1 MQGTGRASIFIQA
14 LRDFVDGRE
23 TRYCSPMTSSKWERL
38 RTEAANPATKDI
50 DTLPTDEIV
59 QLMTSD
65 VRDAFDA
72 VQRVHDVI
80 TRGVDVLVD
89 TLHSNGRIVLV
100 GAGTSG
106 RLGVLEAAEM
116 PPTFGVQPRTIVGIM
131 AGGRSAVHRAK
142 EGVED
147 DRAAGDRALARL
159 RLTKNDVVIGVSASG
174 VTPFVRGALARARR
188 AGAHAMGITCSPDS
202 GMRALVDL
210 LVELNVGPEV
220 IAGSTRLK
228 AGTATKIALNL
239 LTTSAMI
246 RTGKTYGNLMV
257 DVQANSEKLRDRGTR
272 IVSAITGLGRRESL
286 TLLRR
291 AKWNVKTAIVM
302 HKRRLT
308 YGDAKT
314 RLRASGDSIRRAL
327 VED

>member
-1 MQGTGRASIFIQA
+1 M
-14 LRDFVDGRE
+14 
-23 TRYCSPMTSSKWERL
+23 TRSKWEGL
-38 RTEAANPATKDI
+38 RTEAANPATRDI
-50 DTLPTDEIV
+50 DTLPIHEIV
-59 QLMTSD
+59 QLMTDD
-65 VRDAFDA
+65 VRHVFDA
-72 VQRVHDVI
+72 VDRAKDAIGQ
-80 TRGVDVLVD
+80 GVQMLVD
-89 TLHSNGRIVLV
+89 ALQSGGRIVLV

-116 PPTFGVQPRTIVGIM
+116 PPTFGVGPRTIVAIM

-147 DRAAGDRALARL
+147 DRIAGDRALARL
-159 RLTKNDVVIGVSASG
+159 RLTKHDVVIGVSASG

-202 GMRALVDL
+202 GMRELVDL

-246 RTGKTYGNLMV
+246 RIGKTYGNLMV

-272 IVSAITGLGRRESL
+272 IVSTMTGLGYVESRR
-286 TLLRR
+286 LLRR
-291 AKWNVKTAIVM
+291 AKWNVKTAIIM

-308 YGDAKT
+308 YGDAQI
-314 RLRASGDSIRRAL
+314 RLRAAGDSIRRAL
-327 VED
+327 VTTEERRTRRRT

>member
-1 MQGTGRASIFIQA
+1 MKR
-14 LRDFVDGRE
+14 
-23 TRYCSPMTSSKWERL
+23 SKWERL
-38 RTEAANPATKDI
+38 RTEAANPATRDI
-50 DTLPTDEIV
+50 DTLPIDGIV
-59 QLMTSD
+59 RLMTRD
-65 VRDAFDA
+65 VRHAFDA
-72 VQRVHDVI
+72 VEREKRAI
-80 TRGVDVLVD
+80 GRGVQLLVD
-89 TLHSNGRIVLV
+89 ALQSHGRIVLV

-116 PPTFGVQPRTIVGIM
+116 PPTFGVAPRTIVAIM
-131 AGGRSAVHRAK
+131 AGGRGAVHRAK

-147 DRAAGDRALARL
+147 DGHAGDHAIGRL
-159 RLTKNDVVIGVSASG
+159 RLGTHDVVIGVSASG

-188 AGAHAMGITCSPDS
+188 AGAQVLGITCSQGS
-202 GMRALVDL
+202 EMRQLVDV
-210 LVELNVGPEV
+210 LVQLNAGPEV

-246 RTGKTYGNLMV
+246 RIGKTYGNLMV
-257 DVQANSEKLRDRGTR
+257 DVQANSKKLRDRGTR
-272 IVSAITGLGRRESL
+272 IVSAITGLGRDDSL
-286 TLLRR
+286 RLLRR
-291 AKWNVKTAIVM
+291 AQWNVKTAIVM

-314 RLRASGDSIRRAL
+314 RMRAAGGSIRRAL

>member
-1 MQGTGRASIFIQA
+1 MVTKHVTVR
-14 LRDFVDGRE
+14 RM
-23 TRYCSPMTSSKWERL
+23 TRSKWEQL
-38 RTEAANPATKDI
+38 GTEAANPATNDI
-50 DTLPTDEIV
+50 DTLPIDEIL

-65 VRDAFDA
+65 VRHAIDA
-72 VQRVHDVI
+72 VQREKDALS
-80 TRGVDVLVD
+80 RGVQVLVD
-89 TLHSNGRIVLV
+89 ALQSHGRIVLV

-116 PPTFGVQPRTIVGIM
+116 PPTFGVEPRTIVAIM
-131 AGGRSAVHRAK
+131 AGGPSAVHRAK

-159 RLTKNDVVIGVSASG
+159 RPRKDDVVIGVSASG

-188 AGAHAMGITCSPDS
+188 AGTHVMGITCSPGSD
-202 GMRALVDL
+202 MRELVDV

-246 RTGKTYGNLMV
+246 RVGKTYGNLMV

-272 IVSAITGLGRRESL
+272 IVTAITGLGHTESL
-286 TLLRR
+286 KLLRR
-291 AKWNVKTAIVM
+291 AKWNVKAAIVM
-302 HKRRLT
+302 HKQKLT
-308 YGDAKT
+308 YGDAT
-314 RLRASGDSIRRAL
+314 ARLRDTGGSIRRAL
-327 VED
+327 EED